1 MPLRLYFDH
10 NVTRAIT
17 QGLRLREVDLLTALE
32 DGAHRLPD
40 PKLLDRAAVH
50 GRVLFSSDEDL
61 IVEARLRQQKGVSFA
76 GVIFAP
82 QEYPVGLCIEEL
94 ELVAKAGE
102 PKDFVDS
109 LLFLPFR

>member
-1 MPLRLYFDH
+1 M
-10 NVTRAIT
+10 
-17 QGLRLREVDLLTALE
+17 LTAFE
-32 DGAHRLPD
+32 DGAHRVPD
-40 PKLLDRAAVH
+40 SKLLDRATVL

-61 IVEARLRQQKGVSFA
+61 IVEARRRQQEGASFA

-94 ELVAKAGE
+94 ELAAKAGE